1 MTEDRYLLDPDF
13 DAVLAEVLGDAEGGP
28 EGRVVA
34 VDNAASGLS
43 AGRFQMDLSQRA
55 ELARRFAAIAVAEKL
70 PGADDA
76 ALLSARTRDLTSA
89 ERARAVALGNSILA
103 TDAGKAALTEAEAAK
118 FAELRAAVRRVAR
131 DSGAGARDFLAGLR
145 GQIELACH
153 LHQFGTGSIRKLQAY
168 LRGEAVAFEFPGAPP
183 EPPVAPNDPLDLAGF
198 RAFRAATR
206 WGREFPRAR
215 ESRDL
220 RIDRAFAR
228 VAKRLG
234 IGGGPGD
241 PTAEMPRLLRRA
253 FARAVREDRL
263 PGAVRRL
270 QRLLLR
276 LNRMADSV
284 VAPPPLE
291 VDGKWGPQSRAALA
305 RAIDRHGAEEVGR
318 RFAMDAA
325 DEALRSDGKRPGIG
339 AIGRAYAILADLGPA
354 APHAIALAMGAKD
367 AADAKAAFAKAAA
380 QFMPGEIF
388 ASLAA
393 APEWRGVR

>member
-13 DAVLAEVLGDAEGGP
+13 DAVLAEVLGDAEGGAD
-28 EGRVVA
+28 GRVAA

-43 AGRFQMDLSQRA
+43 AGRFQIDLSQRPD
-55 ELARRFAAIAVAEKL
+55 LAARFAAIAAAAKL
-70 PGADDA
+70 PGADDT
-76 ALLSARTRDLTSA
+76 ALLAKRTRDLTRA
-89 ERARAVALGNSILA
+89 ERARAVALGDSILA
-103 TDAGKAALTEAEAAK
+103 TEAGRAALAEAEAAK
-118 FAELRAAVRRVAR
+118 FTELRVAVRRIAR
-131 DSGAGARDFLAGLR
+131 DTGPGACEFFAGLR

-153 LHQFGTGSIRKLQAY
+153 LHQFGTRNVRKLQAY
-168 LRGEAVAFEFPGAPP
+168 LRGETVSFEFPGMPP
-183 EPPVAPNDPLDLAGF
+183 DPPLVPPDPLDIAGF
-198 RAFRAATR
+198 REFRAATR

-220 RIDRAFAR
+220 RVDRAFAR

-253 FARAVREDRL
+253 FARAVRADRL

-270 QRLLLR
+270 QRLLVR
-276 LNRMADSV
+276 LNRMTES
-284 VAPPPLE
+284 VAPPPLD

-339 AIGRAYAILADLGPA
+339 AIGRAYAILADLGPT
-354 APHAIALAMGAKD
+354 APHAIAMALGARD
-367 AADAKAAFAKAAA
+367 AGDAKAAFAKAAA

-393 APEWRGVR
+393 APEWRGVK